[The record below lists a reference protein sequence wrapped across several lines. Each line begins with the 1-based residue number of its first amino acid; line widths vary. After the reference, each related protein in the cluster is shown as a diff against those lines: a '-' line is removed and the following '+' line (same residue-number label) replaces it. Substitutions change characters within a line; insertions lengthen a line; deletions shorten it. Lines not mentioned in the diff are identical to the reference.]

1 MSSLAIRE
9 LSTASSVDWTT
20 ASKNGSR
27 LFHGMKVSWSYA
39 LALALSALGF
49 GSPEVRPPGFAVEN
63 ARNRSPE
70 KCEPLVPV
78 LARPEV
84 TRRAKALHW
93 LGNSGASVATTAIT
107 EPAPAGAAFLASR
120 IGL

>member
-9 LSTASSVDWTT
+9 LSTASSVAWTT

-27 LFHGMKVSWSYA
+27 LFHGMKVSWSYGWA
-39 LALALSALGF
+39 LSLALWVSLATLGF
-49 GSPEVRPPGFAVEN
+49 GSPEVRPPGLAVEN

-78 LARPEV
+78 LARPDV
-84 TRRAKALHW
+84 TRRANALHW
-93 LGNSGASVATTAIT
+93 LGNSGASVA
-107 EPAPAGAAFLASR
+107 
-120 IGL
+120 

>member
-1 MSSLAIRE
+1 MSSLATRE
-9 LSTASSVDWTT
+9 LSTASSVAWTT

-27 LFHGMKVSWSYA
+27 LFHGMKVSWSYSWA
-39 LALALSALGF
+39 LALPALGF

-84 TRRAKALHW
+84 KSHCRVVQT
-93 LGNSGASVATTAIT
+93 
-107 EPAPAGAAFLASR
+107 
-120 IGL
+120 